1 MVLSALEQLGLADDT
16 LVICTTDHGIA
27 FPGAKTTLTD
37 RGIGVFLIMRGPGG
51 FEGGKVIDAM
61 VSHIDVFP
69 TICELVGIERPEF
82 LQGES
87 LLPLV
92 RGERTDVRDAIFA
105 EGTYHAAYEPQRAV
119 RTERWKYI
127 RRFLD
132 HDTPVPANTDDSPTK
147 DYLIRHGWLD
157 ERIDSEQLY
166 DLVFDPNEAH
176 NLAGE
181 PHLEDTLKGLRALLE
196 EWMRETADPLLDG
209 TVPPPPGAEF
219 NDPDQLSPEEPTH
232 IVAPLEGQG

>member
-1 MVLSALEQLGLADDT
+1 
-16 LVICTTDHGIA
+16 
-27 FPGAKTTLTD
+27 
-37 RGIGVFLIMRGPGG
+37 
-51 FEGGKVIDAM
+51 M

-92 RGERTDVRDAIFA
+92 RGERTGVREAIFA

-119 RTERWKYI
+119 RTDRWKYI

-147 DYLIRHGWLD
+147 DYLMRHGWLD

-166 DLVFDPNEAH
+166 DLTFDPNEAR

-181 PHLEDTLKGLRALLE
+181 PRLEDTLTRLRALLE
-196 EWMRETADPLLDG
+196 EWMRDTADPLLDG
-209 TVPPPPGAEF
+209 PVPPPPGAEF
-219 NDPDQLSPEEPTH
+219 NDPDQISPEEPTH
-232 IVAPLEGQG
+232 IVAPLDS